1 MVKGRPKNVSAII
14 QARMGSTRLPGKVM
28 MDLHGKT
35 VLARVIERVKAA
47 KTVTSIC
54 VATSKNT
61 IDNAVLKE
69 AKKNNVACF
78 RGSEEDVLD
87 RYNKAAAK
95 LRSDIVVRVTADN
108 PLTEPSFID
117 LCVDKVA
124 NKGYDFAAM
133 KNVPYGSGAEVM
145 RRGVLIKISKIAKKA
160 SDREHVT
167 SYLYKNTAGFKMAL
181 IEPKATLKRP
191 SVRMTLD
198 TAEDYLVLCRLFSRF
213 SDVVSG
219 RIGLKSA
226 IDFIDKLCKNETRHS

>member
-1 MVKGRPKNVSAII
+1 MVRGRPKNVSAII
-14 QARMGSTRLPGKVM
+14 QARMGSARLPGKVM

-47 KTVTSIC
+47 KTITSIC
-54 VATSKNT
+54 VATSKNA
-61 IDNAVLKE
+61 IDNAVLEE

-95 LRSDIVVRVTADN
+95 LKSDIVVRVTADN
-108 PLTEPSFID
+108 PLTEPSFVD
-117 LCVDKVA
+117 LCVDEVA

-145 RRGVLIKISKIAKKA
+145 RRSVLIKISKIAKKA

-167 SYLYKNTAGFKMAL
+167 SYLYKNTAGFKMVL
-181 IEPKATLKRP
+181 IEPKTTLKRP
-191 SVRMTLD
+191 DVRVTLD

-213 SDVVSG
+213 SDAVSG

-226 IDFIDKLCKNETRHS
+226 IDFLDKLCKNETRHL